1 MTRVL
6 ESSRAALAAL
16 ALVVLGFFVTLNR
29 VPILWSDDSLYASI
43 TRSVQEYGDGVPLM
57 LRSIP
62 DTQDHVTI
70 YGPVFFKAAAWSY
83 EAFGFSL
90 RSFRLVSLLGAFM
103 IAGAAAAMASTFG
116 LSRAQQVWRAVIL
129 LIGPTVGAAA
139 THGRMDSLSVGLSM
153 AGLAVL
159 VAGVAVP
166 ERRTLIRGA
175 AAGVCLVLAALTTPR
190 GVPFAGTCLL
200 GLGVLIGVTRMD
212 RSLCR
217 MTMATAGAFGAG
229 ILAWS
234 ILAHGEPLGWVRTLM
249 SIVPKVGEEVT
260 FAAGATRDWRLAETP
275 WTLLSLIVGFPITV
289 AIVWHLRRIPRDV
302 SPALRHAALL
312 AIGVTWVNVA
322 VVLAVT
328 NLTFSFAVFFNAPLL
343 AVAVALPV
351 EWFPISRVAVARTL
365 CMVLI
370 VYGGGAC

>member
-1 MTRVL
+1 
-6 ESSRAALAAL
+6 
-16 ALVVLGFFVTLNR
+16 
-29 VPILWSDDSLYASI
+29 
-43 TRSVQEYGDGVPLM
+43 
-57 LRSIP
+57 
-62 DTQDHVTI
+62 
-70 YGPVFFKAAAWSY
+70 
-83 EAFGFSL
+83 
-90 RSFRLVSLLGAFM
+90 
-103 IAGAAAAMASTFG
+103 
-116 LSRAQQVWRAVIL
+116 
-129 LIGPTVGAAA
+129 
-139 THGRMDSLSVGLSM
+139 
-153 AGLAVL
+153 
-159 VAGVAVP
+159 
-166 ERRTLIRGA
+166 
-175 AAGVCLVLAALTTPR
+175 
-190 GVPFAGTCLL
+190 
-200 GLGVLIGVTRMD
+200 
-212 RSLCR
+212 
-217 MTMATAGAFGAG
+217 
-229 ILAWS
+229 
-234 ILAHGEPLGWVRTLM
+234 M